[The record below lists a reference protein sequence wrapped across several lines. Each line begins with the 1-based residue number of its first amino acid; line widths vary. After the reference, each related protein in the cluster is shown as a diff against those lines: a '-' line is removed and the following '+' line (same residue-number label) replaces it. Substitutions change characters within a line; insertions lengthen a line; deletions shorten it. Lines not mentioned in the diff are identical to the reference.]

1 MLTRARTHMKRAIT
15 IIILAAALAFQ
26 GCMKVDEVSS
36 PRSQRA
42 QLGFDIT
49 VTRVT
54 GATKGTLVDGG
65 EMISS
70 MDHSRPFSLIAVEQ
84 GTGSLLMDNAPV
96 YSGHDGKYA
105 LSLDGGI
112 LEIPSQILFSAYYPH
127 VASVEYESSMQSY
140 SIPFAATETEAGPLV
155 SKTVQRSINQLNTL
169 PLEFC
174 HITNDIG
181 FKVCDITPDN
191 NLQGLIHLRKL
202 TAYNVASAGIYL
214 NDISLGRGDW
224 TYQGYLRNVVVF
236 EGDALVGVGSGNER
250 FVGKE
255 ELVNHMNQSTRFY
268 AIPDE
273 IQMGRQY
280 VEAIFDVDGFYIGE
294 EYYAPLKDQMTIF
307 SIYGVLPG
315 NVMVPGKQ
323 YTFHLGLDLGTVYQ
337 QITFSPSISGW
348 QNTNIYED
356 NQDF

>member
-1 MLTRARTHMKRAIT
+1 MKRVIT
-15 IIILAAALAFQ
+15 IIITAAALSVQ
-26 GCMKVDEVSS
+26 GCMKVDDTPS
-36 PRSQRA
+36 PPAA
-42 QLGFDIT
+42 QQTRVGFDIT

-54 GATKGTLVDGG
+54 DASTKGTLVDGG
-65 EMISS
+65 EMIST
-70 MDHSRPFSLIAVEQ
+70 MDRNRPFSLIAVEQ
-84 GTGSLLMDNAPV
+84 GTGSLLLDNVPV
-96 YSGHDGKYA
+96 YTGGDGEYA
-105 LSLDGGI
+105 LHLDGGI
-112 LEIPSQILFSAYYPH
+112 LEIPSLVLFSAYYPH

-181 FKVCDITPDN
+181 FKVCDITPDED
-191 NLQGLIHLRKL
+191 LQGLIHLRKL
-202 TAYNVASAGIYL
+202 IAHNVASAGIYL

-224 TYQGYLRNVVVF
+224 TYQGYLRNVDVF
-236 EGDALVGVGSGNER
+236 EGDAPVGVGSANER

-255 ELVNHMNQSTRFY
+255 ELVDRMNQSMRFY

-273 IQMGRQY
+273 IQMRRQF
-280 VEAIFDVDGFYIGE
+280 VEAVFDVDGFDHNGFHYP
-294 EYYAPLKDQMTIF
+294 PLKDQVTIF

-348 QNTNIYED
+348 QNINIYE
-356 NQDF
+356 NNEDF